1 MAVKVVLDGGD
12 PAYSSPQHT
21 AVPLERSPQAW
32 VPPELMA
39 VKVSF
44 VGTSV
49 CLDPPP
55 QHTAVPLGRSPQS
68 PSMAL
73 SVIVMYMGVAVGVGE
88 SHPTGVLVGVRHL
101 EGYWMQR
108 GGVIFVGVDV
118 RVGNACARALSEFGS
133 RMSSRSVAAM
143 AVIE

>member
-1 MAVKVVLDGGD
+1 MKVVLDGGD

-32 VPPELMA
+32 VAPELMA
-39 VKVSF
+39 VKVSP
-44 VGTSV
+44 VGASV
-49 CLDPPP
+49 CMRPPP

-73 SVIVMYMGVAVGVGE
+73 SVIVMRMGVAVGVGE

-118 RVGNACARALSEFGS
+118 MVGKACARVVSEFGS
-133 RMSSRSVAAM
+133 RMSNSNTAAM
-143 AVIE
+143 VVRA